1 MRRQREIAHGSS
13 AGLPSGAKPN
23 AVMKGKIMELSRER
37 SPEARGLLYP
47 LMLIA
52 AIAVIAFSILGIA
65 SIAGWM
71 PKAMASSAALEDY
84 ADRSAVTFE
93 CAECG
98 VIESIRYI
106 EQQGSGSDARP
117 GAVALIES

>member
-1 MRRQREIAHGSS
+1 
-13 AGLPSGAKPN
+13 
-23 AVMKGKIMELSRER
+23 MELSRER
-37 SPEARGLLYP
+37 SPQGRGLLYP

-71 PKAMASSAALEDY
+71 PKAMASNTSLDDY
-84 ADRSAVTFE
+84 AERDAVTFE

-98 VIESIRYI
+98 VIETIRYM
-106 EQQGSGSDARP
+106 EQGNDTQPDT
-117 GAVALIES
+117 VALLAR